1 MAKKD
6 KSLIFLRSDL
16 SDSITQLRQNML
28 KAKSLRP
35 LILFLFVILT
45 FQCSKKL
52 SYQYETEALEQGQ
65 QGTVMFKVYS
75 YAGTVDAAIE
85 RAKMDAVHAV
95 LFKGVPGSNVED
107 PIIKNPTK
115 VQEEKSEYF
124 KEFFGVEVL
133 QERVREKGGLRYG
146 RESADYRLY
155 VKRSDDGSISPQ
167 DRMKVGGGYKVG
179 VRVSVNHKQLRK
191 RLEKDGIIKEF
202 GL

>member
-1 MAKKD
+1 MYHSKT
-6 KSLIFLRSDL
+6 LRVGL
-16 SDSITQLRQNML
+16 LLVLT
-28 KAKSLRP
+28 
-35 LILFLFVILT
+35 FLT

-52 SYQYETEALEQGQ
+52 SYQYETDALEQGE

-75 YAGTVDAAIE
+75 YAGNVDAAIE

-95 LFKGVPGSNVED
+95 LFKGVPGTNVED
-107 PIIKNPTK
+107 PILNEPAKT
-115 VQEEKSEYF
+115 QEENSEYF
-124 KEFFGVEVL
+124 KKFFGVEIL

-167 DRMKVGGGYKVG
+167 DRMKVNGGYKVG
-179 VRVSVNHKQLRK
+179 VKVAVNHKQLRK
-191 RLEKDGIIKEF
+191 RLEKDGIVKEF